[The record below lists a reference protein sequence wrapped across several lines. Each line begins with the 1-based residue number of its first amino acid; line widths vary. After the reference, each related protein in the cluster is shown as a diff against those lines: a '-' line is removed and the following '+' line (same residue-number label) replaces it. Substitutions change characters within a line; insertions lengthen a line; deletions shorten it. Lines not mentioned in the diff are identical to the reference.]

1 MVAGFQEVNKMNGIH
16 DDQDM
21 EQRSLPVVLF
31 VLAVVLFVLA
41 FCLATGFVIKEID
54 IEYFSLKQAWSDC
67 CKWLHWRIMP
77 GRLLH

>member
-1 MVAGFQEVNKMNGIH
+1 MVAGTQKVNDMSGIH
-16 DDQDM
+16 DDQDR
-21 EQRSLPVVLF
+21 EQRSLP
-31 VLAVVLFVLA
+31 AVLFVLA

-67 CKWLHWRIMP
+67 CEWLHWRIMP